1 MPKPSIHALI
11 WSEESH
17 RYELSTRGHP
27 EQWFVPENEEPWL
40 RWLDTQTSFSF
51 QGQRGRMTVIKEARP
66 RGAGYWYAYHYSGQ
80 RSVKRYLGRT
90 GHVTIARLEE
100 IAEALAASIGSSIDE
115 RSRAKGAVVPE
126 LHVVSPGEEMRAVLQ
141 EPVPGPMP
149 ASRSEQGG
157 PLLVPKIL
165 PPRLHA
171 SLVTRP
177 RLLARL
183 DAGLDGKLTMLSAP
197 AGFGKTTLV
206 SQWIADRSTHQSDQ
220 HSLPPVAW
228 VSLDPS
234 DNDPVRFWRYV
245 MTACQAWQASPG
257 QSALRLLHTAPQSPL
272 EVVLTLFL
280 NELSQLPR
288 KGILVLE
295 DYHVITTSQIHET
308 LTFVLDHLPATLHLM
323 IITRV
328 DPPLP
333 LPRWRAHNDLCEL
346 HTEDLRFSPEET
358 QPFLQQTMP
367 FPLSSGVI
375 MHLDTHL
382 EGWVAGLRLVALTL
396 QGRMTQQELELEQ
409 VLASFSGNH
418 RHLLEYFVTE
428 VLDAQPEPL
437 QVFLLHTSVL
447 HRLTGS
453 LCDMVTGRNDS
464 EQLLEAMERA
474 GLFLIPLEGGDR
486 WYRYHTLFAEAM
498 QYEARRRLGD
508 EAVRSCLS
516 RASVW
521 YEHHGLLTEAVEA
534 ALEAQAFARAAALLE
549 QIIKPHYAQE
559 VYEYHTI
566 PRWLDGFPEAILGQ
580 HPRLCLRLAML
591 VLFFSDR
598 GAPASPIPIERL
610 LSLAERA
617 FQVADNYSGLGEVC
631 AARALLAKLQDDVAL
646 AARLA
651 RQALAWLPEGEQ
663 QWRAT
668 CLRCLGEE
676 ERLSG
681 RLHEARQ
688 MSLEAQALFVA
699 SGNGFATRA
708 TLLTLGEVCFLQGE
722 LHQAAALY
730 RAALAAAGEDL
741 ADTGQALLGRTQLRV
756 GGKPIT
762 ICFTTNA
769 GQALLGLARL
779 SYEWNDLAAAEQEA
793 REAVDLG
800 TRFADESLQVHA
812 SLVLADIQQARGQ
825 TAQAQHLLQVLLAQ
839 MPPRHPPLLH
849 REIRVAQAR
858 LQLAARDLTAVEH
871 WSITSAMYR
880 ESIPLLLQE
889 QEELMVA
896 RLFMAQEKAS
906 ALRPAEPERSHARG
920 MAGRKSKGD
929 EALHLLAR
937 RQVEARQQGRTRSD
951 VEMLILMALLHF
963 AHQRQSHAWQRLRE
977 ALALAHAEGYQRL
990 FLDEG
995 EPMMALLR
1003 AVLPMI
1009 GKEPP
1014 DTYVR
1019 TLLRAFAQQQLE
1031 QFAPAAAGSPG
1042 SARLIEPLSPQ
1053 EERVL
1058 RLLVAGFS
1066 NPEIAEAMVVS
1077 NNTVKTQVQSIYRK
1091 LGVSSRKEAR
1101 EAVRGQHLL

>member
-1 MPKPSIHALI
+1 MLEDSMPKPSLHALI
-11 WSEESH
+11 WSEESR

-27 EQWFVPENEEPWL
+27 EQWFVPEHEEPWL
-40 RWLDTQTSFSF
+40 LWLETQTSFSF

-80 RSVKRYLGRT
+80 RNVKRYLGQT
-90 GHVTIARLEE
+90 SHVTLARLEE
-100 IAEALAASIGSSIDE
+100 IAEALAASIGSSLDE
-115 RSRAKGAVVPE
+115 RSRAKGTAVPE
-126 LHVVSPGEEMRAVLQ
+126 LRG
-141 EPVPGPMP
+141 PVPNPIP
-149 ASRSEQGG
+149 ASRFEQGG
-157 PLLVPKIL
+157 PLLVPKL
-165 PPRLHA
+165 RPPRLSP

-177 RLLARL
+177 PLLARL
-183 DAGLDGKLTMLSAP
+183 DAGLDGKLTLLSAP

-206 SQWIADRSTHQSDQ
+206 SQWIADRSTHQSEQ
-220 HSLPPVAW
+220 HRPPPVAW
-228 VSLDPS
+228 VSLDSS
-234 DNDPVRFWRYV
+234 DNDPVRFWRYI
-245 MTACQAWQASPG
+245 MTACQVWQATPG
-257 QSALRLLHTAPQSPL
+257 QSALMLFHTAPQSPL
-272 EVVLTLFL
+272 EAVLTLFL

-295 DYHVITTSQIHET
+295 DYHVITTFQIHET

-346 HTEDLRFSPEET
+346 HTEDLRFSQEET
-358 QPFLQQTMP
+358 QAFLQQTIT
-367 FPLSSGVI
+367 FPLSREVI

-396 QGRMTQQELELEQ
+396 QGRMIQQEVELEQ
-409 VLASFSGNH
+409 VLATFSGDH

-437 QVFLLHTSVL
+437 QAFLLHTSVL

-453 LCDMVTGRNDS
+453 LCDAVTGRNDS

-474 GLFLIPLEGGDR
+474 GLFLIPLEGGGR

-498 QYEARRRLGD
+498 QHEARRRLGD
-508 EAVRSCLS
+508 EAVRSCS
-516 RASVW
+516 NRASVW
-521 YEHHGLLTEAVEA
+521 YEHHDMLIEAVEA
-534 ALEAQAFARAAALLE
+534 ALEAQAFARAAVLLE

-559 VYEYHTI
+559 VYEYHTLH
-566 PRWLDGFPEAILGQ
+566 RWLDAFPEAILGQ

-591 VLFFSDR
+591 LLFSSER
-598 GAPASPIPIERL
+598 RAPASPIPIERL
-610 LSLAERA
+610 LHLAEQA
-617 FQVADNYSGLGEVC
+617 FQAEDNYSGLGEVG
-631 AARALLAKLQDDVAL
+631 AARALIARLQGNVAL

-651 RQALAWLPEGEQ
+651 RQALAWLREGEQ
-663 QWRAT
+663 QWRAG

-681 RLHEARQ
+681 QLHKARQ
-688 MSLEAQALFVA
+688 TLLEAQALFA
-699 SGNGFATRA
+699 AAGNSYATRD
-708 TLLTLGEVCFLQGE
+708 TLLALGEVCFLQGE
-722 LHQAAALY
+722 LHQAAELY

-741 ADTGQALLGRTQLRV
+741 ADT
-756 GGKPIT
+756 
-762 ICFTTNA
+762 

-793 REAVDLG
+793 QEAVDLG

-825 TAQAQHLLQVLLAQ
+825 TAQAQHRLQVLLAQ
-839 MPPRHPPLLH
+839 MQPHHPPLLH
-849 REIRVAQAR
+849 QEIRVALAR
-858 LQLAARDLTAVEH
+858 LQLAALDLTAVEH
-871 WSITSAMYR
+871 WSITSAMQR
-880 ESIPLLLQE
+880 ESLPLLLQE
-889 QEELMVA
+889 QEELLVA
-896 RLFMAQEKAS
+896 RLLLAQEQATVP
-906 ALRPAEPERSHARG
+906 RPAVPEGSHVRD

-929 EALHLLAR
+929 ETLHLLER
-937 RQVEARQQGRTRSD
+937 RQVEARRQGRTRSD
-951 VEMLILMALLHF
+951 VEMLVLMALLHF
-963 AHQRQSHAWQRLRE
+963 AHQRQSQAWQRLRE
-977 ALALAHAEGYQRL
+977 ALALAYAEGYQRL

-995 EPMMALLR
+995 EPMLALLR

-1019 TLLRAFAQQQLE
+1019 TLLRAFAWQHLE
-1031 QFAPAAAGSPG
+1031 QVAPAAAGPPG

-1053 EERVL
+1053 EHRVL

>member
-1 MPKPSIHALI
+1 MPKPSLHALI

-17 RYELSTRGHP
+17 RYELSTHGHS
-27 EQWFVPENEEPWL
+27 EQWFVPANEEPWL
-40 RWLDTQTSFSF
+40 LWLETQTSFSF
-51 QGQRGRMTVIKEARP
+51 RGQRGRMTVIKEARP

-90 GHVTIARLEE
+90 SYVSIARLEE
-100 IAEALAASIGSSIDE
+100 IAEALAASLGSSLDE
-115 RSRAKGAVVPE
+115 RSRAKGTVVPE
-126 LHVVSPGEEMRAVLQ
+126 LHVASPGEEMRAMLQ
-141 EPVPGPMP
+141 GPVSGPIP
-149 ASRSEQGG
+149 ASHSEHGG
-157 PLLVPKIL
+157 PLLVPKLL
-165 PPRLHA
+165 PPRLYT

-183 DAGLDGKLTMLSAP
+183 DAGLAGKLTLLSAP

-220 HSLPPVAW
+220 HRPPFIAW
-228 VSLDPS
+228 VSLDPG

-245 MTACQAWQASPG
+245 MTSCQAWQAAPG
-257 QSALRLLHTAPQSPL
+257 QSALMLFHTAPPSPL
-272 EVVLTLFL
+272 EAVLTLFL

-308 LTFVLDHLPATLHLM
+308 LTFVLDHLPATLHRM

-346 HTEDLRFSPEET
+346 HTEDLRFTQEET
-358 QPFLQQTMP
+358 QALLQPTMP
-367 FPLSSGVI
+367 FPPSTEVV

-382 EGWVAGLRLVALTL
+382 EGWVTGLRLIALTL
-396 QGRMTQQELELEQ
+396 QGRATQQEIEIEQ
-409 VLASFSGNH
+409 VLASFSGNQ

-464 EQLLEAMERA
+464 EQLLEVMERA
-474 GLFLIPLEGGDR
+474 GLFLILLEGGGR

-508 EAVRSCLS
+508 EAVRSCSS

-521 YEHHGLLTEAVEA
+521 YEHHDLLTEAVEA
-534 ALEAQAFARAAALLE
+534 ALEAQAFARAAVLLE

-559 VYEYHTI
+559 VYEYHTLH
-566 PRWLDGFPEAILGQ
+566 RWLDAFPEAILGQ

-591 VLFFSDR
+591 LLFSSDR
-598 GAPASPIPIERL
+598 GAASPIPIERL
-610 LSLAERA
+610 LHLAEQA
-617 FQVADNYSGLGEVC
+617 FEVEDNRSGLGEVR
-631 AARALLAKLQDDVAL
+631 AARALIARLQGDVAL

-651 RQALAWLPEGEQ
+651 RQGLAWLPEGEQ
-663 QWRAT
+663 QWRAG

-681 RLHEARQ
+681 QLHKARQ
-688 MSLEAQALFVA
+688 TLLEAQALFA
-699 SGNGFATRA
+699 AAGNRYATRD
-708 TLLTLGEVCFLQGE
+708 TLLALGEVCFLQGE
-722 LHQAAALY
+722 LHQAAELY
-730 RAALAAAGEDL
+730 RAALAAVGEDL
-741 ADTGQALLGRTQLRV
+741 TDT
-756 GGKPIT
+756 
-762 ICFTTNA
+762 

-793 REAVDLG
+793 QEAGDLG

-812 SLVLADIQQARGQ
+812 SLVLADIQQARSQ
-825 TAQAQHLLQVLLAQ
+825 TAQAQHRLQVLLAQ
-839 MPPRHPPLLH
+839 MQPHHPPLLH
-849 REIRVAQAR
+849 QEISVALAR
-858 LQLAARDLTAVEH
+858 HQLAALDLAAVEH
-871 WSITSAMYR
+871 WSITSAMHR

-889 QEELMVA
+889 QEELLVA
-896 RLFMAQEKAS
+896 RLVLAQEKAS

-920 MAGRKSKGD
+920 MADRKTRLD
-929 EALHLLAR
+929 EALHLLDR

-963 AHQRQSHAWQRLRE
+963 AHQRQSQAWQRLRE

-995 EPMMALLR
+995 EPMLALLR
-1003 AVLPMI
+1003 AVLPLI
-1009 GKEPP
+1009 GNESP

-1019 TLLRAFAQQQLE
+1019 TLLRAFAQQHIE
-1031 QFAPAAAGSPG
+1031 QIAPDAAGSPG

-1053 EERVL
+1053 EHRVL

-1091 LGVSSRKEAR
+1091 LNVKSRKEASK
-1101 EAVRGQHLL
+1101 AVRDQHLL

>member
-1 MPKPSIHALI
+1 MPKPSIHALM
-11 WSEESH
+11 WSEQSH

-27 EQWFVPENEEPWL
+27 ELEFVPENEDLWL
-40 RWLDTQTSFSF
+40 RWLDAQTSFSF
-51 QGQRGRMTVIKEARP
+51 QGQHGRMTVIKEARP

-90 GHVTIARLEE
+90 NHVTIARLEE
-100 IAEALAASIGSSIDE
+100 IAEALAASIGSLIDE
-115 RSRAKGAVVPE
+115 RSRLKGAV
-126 LHVVSPGEEMRAVLQ
+126 LQ
-141 EPVPGPMP
+141 GPVPGPIL

-157 PLLVPKIL
+157 PLLAPKLL

-183 DAGLDGKLTMLSAP
+183 DAGLDGKLTLLSAP

-220 HSLPPVAW
+220 HPLPLVAW
-228 VSLDPS
+228 VALDS
-234 DNDPVRFWRYV
+234 GDNDPVRFWRYV
-245 MTACQAWQASPG
+245 MTACQAWKVTPG
-257 QSALRLLHTAPQSPL
+257 QSALMLLHTAPPSPL
-272 EVVLTLFL
+272 EAVLTLFL

-288 KGILVLE
+288 KGLLVLE
-295 DYHVITTSQIHET
+295 DYHLITTSQIHET
-308 LTFVLDHLPATLHLM
+308 LTFVLDHLPATLHLV

-346 HTEDLRFSPEET
+346 HTEDLRFSQEET
-358 QPFLQQTMP
+358 QTFLQQTMP
-367 FPLSSGVI
+367 FPLSRGVI

-382 EGWVAGLRLVALTL
+382 EGWVTGLRLVALTL
-396 QGRMTQQELELEQ
+396 QGRMIQQEVELEQ
-409 VLASFSGNH
+409 VLATFSGDH

-453 LCDMVTGRNDS
+453 LCDAVIERNDS
-464 EQLLEAMERA
+464 APLLEAMERS
-474 GLFLIPLEGGDR
+474 GLFLIPLEGDGR

-498 QYEARRRLGD
+498 QHEARRRLGD
-508 EAVRSCLS
+508 EVVRSCSS

-521 YEHHGLLTEAVEA
+521 YEHHGMLTEAVEA
-534 ALEAQAFARAAALLE
+534 AFEAQAFARAAVLLE

-559 VYEYHTI
+559 LYAYHTLH
-566 PRWLDGFPEAILGQ
+566 RWLDAFPEAILGQ
-580 HPRLCLRLAML
+580 HPRLCFRLAML
-591 VLFFSDR
+591 LLLSSHR
-598 GAPASPIPIERL
+598 GAPASPIPVERL
-610 LSLAERA
+610 LHLAEQA
-617 FQVADNYSGLGEVC
+617 FQVEDNSSGLGEVC
-631 AARALLAKLQDDVAL
+631 AARALLAKLQGDVAL

-681 RLHEARQ
+681 QFHEARQ
-688 MSLEAQALFVA
+688 TLLEAQALYA
-699 SGNGFATRA
+699 AAGNGLATGVTRLA
-708 TLLTLGEVCFLQGE
+708 LGEMCFLQGE
-722 LHQAAALY
+722 LHQAEQLY
-730 RAALAAAGEDL
+730 RAALATAGEDL
-741 ADTGQALLGRTQLRV
+741 AD
-756 GGKPIT
+756 K
-762 ICFTTNA
+762 

-793 REAVDLG
+793 QEALELG
-800 TRFADESLQVHA
+800 TRLADEPLQVHA

-825 TAQAQHLLQVLLAQ
+825 TAQAQHRLQVLLAQ
-839 MPPRHPPLLH
+839 MQPHHPPLLH
-849 REIRVAQAR
+849 REILAAQAR

-871 WSITSAMYR
+871 WSITSAMQR
-880 ESIPLLLQE
+880 ESLPLLLQE
-889 QEELMVA
+889 QEELLVA
-896 RLFMAQEKAS
+896 RLLLAQEQAT
-906 ALRPAEPERSHARG
+906 LPRPAEPEGSHARDT
-920 MAGRKSKGD
+920 AGRKSKGD
-929 EALHLLAR
+929 ETLHLLER
-937 RQVEARQQGRTRSD
+937 RQVEASRQGRTRSD
-951 VEMLILMALLHF
+951 VEMLVLMALLHF
-963 AHQRQSHAWQRLRE
+963 AHQRQSLAWQRLRE

-995 EPMMALLR
+995 ELMVALLR
-1003 AVLPMI
+1003 AVLPTL
-1009 GKEPP
+1009 GKDPP

-1019 TLLRAFAQQQLE
+1019 TLLRAFAWQQLE
-1031 QFAPAAAGSPG
+1031 QVAPAAAVSPVA
-1042 SARLIEPLSPQ
+1042 ARLIEPLSPQ
-1053 EERVL
+1053 EYRVL
-1058 RLLVAGFS
+1058 RLLAAGFS